1 MADQRTVLLL
11 GADVVGW
18 GELRQILADL
28 PGVRVVGDTAD
39 LREAQRL
46 AAAHAPDVIIA
57 AAASTDTP
65 LVPQLAELRRAHCP
79 AAKIVVVAHRYT
91 PGQVRAP
98 LEAGIV
104 GYLLWA
110 DLSGAV
116 LRHALALLLVGDVV
130 VGSRGVVTAFVA
142 GLRGDAAA
150 RQAAAG
156 ITARE
161 RAVRALRY
169 CVTFGQPGSPR
180 ASGRSSGTWRRGVPT
195 PRSPPPRGSGR
206 APWSAWSPGWRQ
218 SSTPP
223 TISSWRCA
231 PPASA

>member
-1 MADQRTVLLL
+1 MRQNWD
-11 GADVVGW
+11 
-18 GELRQILADL
+18 GESY
-28 PGVRVVGDTAD
+28 RVV
-39 LREAQRL
+39 LR
-46 AAAHAPDVIIA
+46 
-57 AAASTDTP
+57 AASTDTP

-156 ITARE
+156 ITAR
-161 RAVRALRY
+161 
-169 CVTFGQPGSPR
+169 
-180 ASGRSSGTWRRGVPT
+180 GRSSGTWRRGAPT
-195 PRSPPPRGSGR
+195 PRSPPPRGSAR
-206 APWSAWSPGWRQ
+206 APWSAWSPGWRR

-223 TISSWRCA
+223 TISSWRCV
-231 PPASA
+231 PPGSA

>member
-28 PGVRVVGDTAD
+28 PGVRVGGDTAD
-39 LREAQRL
+39 LHEARRL

-57 AAASTDTP
+57 AATDTATP
-65 LVPQLAELRRAHCP
+65 LLPQLAALRRACCP
-79 AAKIVVVAHRYT
+79 AAKIAVVAHRYT

-156 ITARE
+156 ISARE
-161 RAVRALRY
+161 RAILGHLAARRSYAAIAAAEGLGARTVERLVAGLEAKLDAPTHFVLALRAARL
-169 CVTFGQPGSPR
+169 GLIR
-180 ASGRSSGTWRRGVPT
+180 
-195 PRSPPPRGSGR
+195 
-206 APWSAWSPGWRQ
+206 
-218 SSTPP
+218 
-223 TISSWRCA
+223 
-231 PPASA
+231 